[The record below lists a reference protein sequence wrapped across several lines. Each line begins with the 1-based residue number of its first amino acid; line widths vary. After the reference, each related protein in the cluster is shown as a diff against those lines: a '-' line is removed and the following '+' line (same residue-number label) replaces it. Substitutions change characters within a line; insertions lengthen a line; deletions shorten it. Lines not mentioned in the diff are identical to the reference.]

1 MLSFSTGWVDL
12 ACQSLQWI
20 SSFVV
25 ANQQSL
31 KQKQGGYGHVCS
43 LYPNILSSIT
53 LICSYVQTT
62 SAVCQCALLVTRS
75 CDVGHICLSAICSS
89 APPTSGVRF
98 EKKVQPTK
106 MCKSKGRE
114 TKIDTRILS
123 ADVCGW
129 ACFILFP
136 FMLSAWFCNLF
147 APGGQQFALVAKR
160 ARISC
165 RCLFACELYSA

>member
-98 EKKVQPTK
+98 EKKSSANKNVQVKRQRNKNWHKDSVCWCMWLGMFHPFSLYAFC
-106 MCKSKGRE
+106 M
-114 TKIDTRILS
+114 ILQS
-123 ADVCGW
+123 LCPRW
-129 ACFILFP
+129 AAVR
-136 FMLSAWFCNLF
+136 LS
-147 APGGQQFALVAKR
+147 
-160 ARISC
+160 S
-165 RCLFACELYSA
+165 

>member
-1 MLSFSTGWVDL
+1 M
-12 ACQSLQWI
+12 
-20 SSFVV
+20 

-98 EKKVQPTK
+98 EKKKFSQQKCASQKAEKQKLTQGFCLLMYVAGHVSSFFPLCFLHDSAISLPQV
-106 MCKSKGRE
+106 GR
-114 TKIDTRILS
+114 
-123 ADVCGW
+123 
-129 ACFILFP
+129 
-136 FMLSAWFCNLF
+136 
-147 APGGQQFALVAKR
+147 QFALVAKR